1 MSEVLSVKVEKE
13 KLKQLEEI
21 ARVERSDRSAVAR
34 RLLDAGIREWN
45 VDRAVGLFQKGRVS
59 LWKASQGAG
68 LSLREFMEVLEERRV
83 QTVGATASEL
93 EREAE
98 ALAGEPE

>member
-1 MSEVLSVKVEKE
+1 
-13 KLKQLEEI
+13 
-21 ARVERSDRSAVAR
+21 
-34 RLLDAGIREWN
+34 
-45 VDRAVGLFQKGRVS
+45 VS